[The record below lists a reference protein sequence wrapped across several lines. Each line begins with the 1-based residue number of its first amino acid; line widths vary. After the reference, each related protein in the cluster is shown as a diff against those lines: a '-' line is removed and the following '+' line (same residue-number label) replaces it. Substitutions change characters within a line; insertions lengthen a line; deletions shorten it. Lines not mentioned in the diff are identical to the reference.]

1 MAGASN
7 SIHQNNNQ
15 GSNSQQITS
24 SSTPQ
29 GQVMEFPNGK
39 ETLKF
44 EEFIGVIRDSC
55 TEKELAENYL
65 ILAFSMFDR

>member
-1 MAGASN
+1 MNDDNSPGISQKHKNKPGGSSN
-7 SIHQNNNQ
+7 NLIQNAQ
-15 GSNSQQITS
+15 GGNSQQITS

-55 TEKELAENYL
+55 EE
-65 ILAFSMFDR
+65 